1 MSLSLP
7 RKYGMR
13 KKRHCFGDVKG
24 FVRIKTMLFCTNRN
38 VSHHTEKSQS
48 DGHFP
53 YWTVGAV
60 HSFVI
65 VSLLYKTTTLR
76 SKQNDKT
83 SQDEVVCWSYGTCP
97 ELCDFSVWRTASR
110 DRSFVILFY
119 PQKSKSETLSQ
130 SQGSEGSGK
139 ATLPFANSLEAA
151 KADPTL
157 NCNALSP
164 CEPHNVGPALMR
176 AKQDNNLSN
185 LLRSPNIK
193 HTH

>member
-53 YWTVGAV
+53 YWRGGAV

-76 SKQNDKT
+76 SKQNDKI
-83 SQDEVVCWSYGTCP
+83 SQDVVVCWNYGTCP
-97 ELCDFSVWRTASR
+97 ELFRMEDSIKRPQFCNS
-110 DRSFVILFY
+110 FY

-164 CEPHNVGPALMR
+164 CELTM
-176 AKQDNNLSN
+176 
-185 LLRSPNIK
+185 
-193 HTH
+193 

>member
-1 MSLSLP
+1 MFCDTGMSLSLP

-53 YWTVGAV
+53 YWRVGAV

-65 VSLLYKTTTLR
+65 VSLFYKTTTLR

-110 DRSFVILFY
+110 DRSFVILFILKSQNLKHY
-119 PQKSKSETLSQ
+119 HCLKDQRVAVKQLCHLQTLWRLQKLIQ
-130 SQGSEGSGK
+130 
-139 ATLPFANSLEAA
+139 
-151 KADPTL
+151 
-157 NCNALSP
+157 
-164 CEPHNVGPALMR
+164 H
-176 AKQDNNLSN
+176 
-185 LLRSPNIK
+185 
-193 HTH
+193 